1 MRRSAAW
8 PPREGLSRT
17 RRTTAL
23 GLALVGVPLLT
34 AALVTGRGTLGLDS
48 VLLIYLLAV
57 VVVAVV
63 GGLLPAM
70 LGAVV
75 SFLLANWFLT
85 PPYGTLQVQGRDRL
99 IQLVVFVVVAALVSA
114 MVDLGARNAAR
125 GERHRLEARVLAR
138 LTSSEIGA
146 TTPEGVLRQI
156 RQLFELH
163 GVELVDPRA
172 ADAPTL
178 TSVGTAQDG
187 EQTLSAVTA
196 SGLVVRGAGPHRIAE
211 DNRLFVTLAETAAR
225 AWQERQLAGEAARA
239 QELAERDRVRA
250 ALLAAVGHDL
260 RTPLSGIKAAV
271 STLRQ
276 EDIAWTKD
284 DTDELLAAIETGTDR
299 LTEIISNLLDMSR
312 IRAGALS
319 VQLEPVALDEVLGRA
334 LMGTD
339 VPDPRLDVPEDL
351 PPLLTDPGLL
361 ERVLVNLLDNAA
373 RFSPPG
379 APVTVRARHT
389 RGEVVVDII
398 DHGPGVPAEQF
409 CELFVPFHRLGN
421 PDGRSGVGLGLAIA
435 QGLSSAV
442 GAVLSPD
449 TTAGGGLT
457 MRLRTPVAS

>member
-17 RRTTAL
+17 RRATAL
-23 GLALVGVPLLT
+23 GLALVGVPVLT

-156 RQLFELH
+156 RQLFELY

-172 ADAPTL
+172 PQRPTL
-178 TSVGTAQDG
+178 TSVGTTQDG

-225 AWQERQLAGEAARA
+225 AWQERQLAAEAGRA

-250 ALLAAVGHDL
+250 ALLSAVGHDL

-449 TTAGGGLT
+449 TTTGGGLT
-457 MRLRTPVAS
+457 MRLRTPVAP